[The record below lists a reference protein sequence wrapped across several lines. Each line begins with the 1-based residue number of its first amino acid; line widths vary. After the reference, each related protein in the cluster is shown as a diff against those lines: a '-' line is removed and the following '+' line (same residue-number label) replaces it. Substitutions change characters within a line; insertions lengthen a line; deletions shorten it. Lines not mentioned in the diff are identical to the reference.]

1 MNKRILARL
10 DVKNSKLIKS
20 IRYEGLR
27 VIGEIND
34 YALSYYNKGIHEII
48 YIDTVASLYGRNCL
62 TEAIEFASKN
72 IFVPITV
79 GGGIRNVNDIRN
91 ILLNGGDKVAINS
104 QAIKNPNFITEAAQL
119 FGSQCIVISIQAKK
133 RTKGWEAFYLNGRE
147 SSGIDVIDWA
157 QRVESLGA
165 GEILLTSIDKDGTES
180 GLDSELIE
188 QVSKKVNIPVIGS
201 GGLKNLDDLCN
212 IFMNTEVSGIAV
224 GSILHHNK
232 MDLIEAVNKLN
243 KKL

>member
-72 IFVPITV
+72 IFV
-79 GGGIRNVNDIRN
+79 
-91 ILLNGGDKVAINS
+91 
-104 QAIKNPNFITEAAQL
+104 
-119 FGSQCIVISIQAKK
+119 
-133 RTKGWEAFYLNGRE
+133 
-147 SSGIDVIDWA
+147 
-157 QRVESLGA
+157 
-165 GEILLTSIDKDGTES
+165 
-180 GLDSELIE
+180 
-188 QVSKKVNIPVIGS
+188 
-201 GGLKNLDDLCN
+201 
-212 IFMNTEVSGIAV
+212 
-224 GSILHHNK
+224 
-232 MDLIEAVNKLN
+232 
-243 KKL
+243 